1 MYSVIFLNFI
11 ILLKCVYYLRY
22 KDVFAVMEIKLKN
35 GYYYTEKVSK
45 LFVNTKN
52 YFTIV
57 YIKSE
62 YLTIYVLA
70 LFTFISASLL
80 QTFPPFF
87 QTK

>member
-1 MYSVIFLNFI
+1 
-11 ILLKCVYYLRY
+11 
-22 KDVFAVMEIKLKN
+22 MEIKLKN

-57 YIKSE
+57 YILWLYYCKSE